1 MSAATAERS
10 TLSVDR
16 ELAGLPL
23 RERTARL
30 LEAAAAAGSDEE
42 RAAFQGQAVEINMA
56 TAAQLAARYR
66 ARGISEDDLRQVAY
80 LALVKA
86 VQRYEYA
93 PDRDFMSFAIPTVRG
108 ELRRYFRDLGWT
120 IRPTRR
126 VHEAQAAIQRS
137 EGQLCQ

>member
-1 MSAATAERS
+1 AGGSPMPEGDGRSLSGRAERDAMSAATAERS

-42 RAAFQGQAVEINMA
+42 RAAFQGQAIESTMA

-93 PDRDFMSFAIPTVRG
+93 P
-108 ELRRYFRDLGWT
+108 
-120 IRPTRR
+120 
-126 VHEAQAAIQRS
+126 
-137 EGQLCQ
+137 